1 MVQFAKHGFS
11 LNVLTASLLSSWPTG
26 RRTPAPLI
34 RPLPCPRLASRMR
47 KAGIVSRW
55 TTMLVGA
62 SAVGLSLIGIVP
74 IVGGA
79 RQRSDHRCR
88 TRRVHHLSE
97 PAVRADSRLIR
108 PRSSSGGASTDRRD
122 QRAPA
127 HEDRRGLLLRRPSG
141 RAADPGDPPVGRR
154 KLLLRQSSH
163 QAAQS
168 SREPNGQL
176 R

>member
-1 MVQFAKHGFS
+1 VSIPLGTYGLVQFAKHGFS

-108 PRSSSGGASTDRRD
+108 PGAPRD
-122 QRAPA
+122 A
-127 HEDRRGLLLRRPSG
+127 LRLIDEINGRLHTKTG
-141 RAADPGDPPVGRR
+141 VGYCFADRAAEQPIQEILP
-154 KLLLRQSSH
+154 
-163 QAAQS
+163 
-168 SREPNGQL
+168 
-176 R
+176 